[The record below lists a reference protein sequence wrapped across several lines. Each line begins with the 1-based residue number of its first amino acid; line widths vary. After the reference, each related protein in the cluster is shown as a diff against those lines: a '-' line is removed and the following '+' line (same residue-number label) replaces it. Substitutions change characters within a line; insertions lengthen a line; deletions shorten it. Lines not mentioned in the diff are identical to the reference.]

1 MKIRLLDTSIGLR
14 CYLWPWALLVS
25 LSMLQ
30 GWLHDTLLDG
40 GGSGFDYLRWSLIVW
55 LRHRKPTHF
64 MSSVDDFQ
72 REMDALGRSPGTT
85 AKRPRRSGRGGRA
98 SGGDGGR

>member
-1 MKIRLLDTSIGLR
+1 MSGLAFLLIVVVVT
-14 CYLWPWALLVS
+14 LV
-25 LSMLQ
+25 
-30 GWLHDTLLDG
+30 
-40 GGSGFDYLRWSLIVW
+40 GSFAVW

-85 AKRPRRSGRGGRA
+85 PKGQRSRRSRR
-98 SGGDGGR
+98 SDGGQ

>member
-1 MKIRLLDTSIGLR
+1 VSGVAFLLIVVVVG
-14 CYLWPWALLVS
+14 VV
-25 LSMLQ
+25 
-30 GWLHDTLLDG
+30 
-40 GGSGFDYLRWSLIVW
+40 GSFVVW

-85 AKRPRRSGRGGRA
+85 KGPRSRRSRR
-98 SGGDGGR
+98 GGDGGQ

>member
-1 MKIRLLDTSIGLR
+1 MSGLAFLLIVVVVTVVG
-14 CYLWPWALLVS
+14 
-25 LSMLQ
+25 SMV
-30 GWLHDTLLDG
+30 
-40 GGSGFDYLRWSLIVW
+40 VW

-85 AKRPRRSGRGGRA
+85 GRGSRRNRGA
-98 SGGDGGR
+98 ADPDGSDGGR

>member
-1 MKIRLLDTSIGLR
+1 VSGLAFLLIVVVVT
-14 CYLWPWALLVS
+14 LV
-25 LSMLQ
+25 
-30 GWLHDTLLDG
+30 G
-40 GGSGFDYLRWSLIVW
+40 SLIVW

-85 AKRPRRSGRGGRA
+85 GKGSRRSRA
-98 SGGDGGR
+98 GDGSRSDSTDGGR

>member
-1 MKIRLLDTSIGLR
+1 VSGVAFLLIVVVV
-14 CYLWPWALLVS
+14 ALV
-25 LSMLQ
+25 
-30 GWLHDTLLDG
+30 
-40 GGSGFDYLRWSLIVW
+40 GSFIVW

-85 AKRPRRSGRGGRA
+85 PKRPRRNRSSGRDGT
-98 SGGDGGR
+98 DGGQ